1 MSALNLSKNKK
12 VKEPKAPKP
21 KKEKKV
27 KVAKQA
33 KSASGKS
40 GIAKKKIPPDKYTL
54 ILLLAWL
61 TMIAACVMMYLDLI
75 SYQQ

>member
-1 MSALNLSKNKK
+1 MSALSLSKNKK

-21 KKEKKV
+21 KKEKKI
-27 KVAKQA
+27 KAAKQT
-33 KSASGKS
+33 KSASGKT
-40 GIAKKKIPPDKYTL
+40 GVAKKKIPADKYTL

-61 TMIAACVMMYLDLI
+61 ILIAACVMMYLDLI